1 MRPVGHGQRVDA
13 GAARHFHVVRGVA
26 DHQHMF
32 HRCAQLFHDFLQHRR
47 VGLGRRLV
55 GAARR
60 RKIRL
65 QAGRLQR
72 ALQPAPALAG
82 RDRQQTGLRQSL
94 QQSFYA
100 GKQPYRSVAR
110 QERPAIEL
118 YELGVALCRQA
129 GDREPQRILQ
139 PEADDVA
146 RAAAVGHLEP
156 ELGACLLDAFDDGA
170 GGIDQRAIPVE
181 DDERIAHGCS
191 TKARMSSGSFASNS
205 TCSPLIGCA
214 NSSSRAC
221 RNSRRTP
228 CFASAWLSEKSPYLS
243 SPRIGCPAWARCTRI
258 WCVRP
263 VSRRTSR
270 TLQSLPLFS
279 ALTRVTASRPPSPTL
294 TRRSPFAETYLRSGA
309 RISSVVLS
317 RTPFTTAT

>member
-1 MRPVGHGQRVDA
+1 MSCEVSPI
-13 GAARHFHVVRGVA
+13 
-26 DHQHMF
+26 
-32 HRCAQLFHDFLQHRR
+32 
-47 VGLGRRLV
+47 V

-82 RDRQQTGLRQSL
+82 RDRQQTGLRQGL

-100 GKQPYRSVAR
+100 GKQPYRIFAL
-110 QERPAIEL
+110 QEMLAIEL
-118 YELGVALCRQA
+118 YELGVALRRQS

-139 PEADDVA
+139 PEADDMA
-146 RAAAVGHLEP
+146 RAAAVRHLEA

-191 TKARMSSGSFASNS
+191 TKARMSSGRFASSS

-214 NSSSRAC
+214 NSSRRA
-221 RNSRRTP
+221 RSNSLRTP
-228 CFASAWLSEKSPYLS
+228 CVTISWLSDKSPYFT
-243 SPRIGCPAWARCTRI
+243 SPKIGCPA
-258 WCVRP
+258 
-263 VSRRTSR
+263 
-270 TLQSLPLFS
+270 
-279 ALTRVTASRPPSPTL
+279 
-294 TRRSPFAETYLRSGA
+294 
-309 RISSVVLS
+309 
-317 RTPFTTAT
+317 